1 MRQKVHNNIPHSAE
15 VFPLSS
21 AESGQSPPSGR
32 FLFIHFT
39 LFFMDCLFGRGCLGA
54 KSQHIVQ
61 ALLSS
66 QRKNYFVLNHFV
78 EKIRTH
84 PRFKASHKRH
94 NQRNLLQGTKVLPD
108 PAYSKQ
114 LHRLLWL
121 SHKKQ
126 LNHR

>member
-1 MRQKVHNNIPHSAE
+1 
-15 VFPLSS
+15 LS
-21 AESGQSPPSGR
+21 
-32 FLFIHFT
+32 
-39 LFFMDCLFGRGCLGA
+39 FGEGCLGA

-108 PAYSKQ
+108 PAYGKR
-114 LHRLLWL
+114 LHRLLKIGEDL
-121 SHKKQ
+121 SN
-126 LNHR
+126 LWFSFCLWRNYPSASALAASRIFDARCEGTCS